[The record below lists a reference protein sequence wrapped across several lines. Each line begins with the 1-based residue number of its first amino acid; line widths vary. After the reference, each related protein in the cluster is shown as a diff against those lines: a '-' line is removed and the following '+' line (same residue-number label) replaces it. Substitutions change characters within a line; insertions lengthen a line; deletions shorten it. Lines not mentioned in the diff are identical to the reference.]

1 MAVET
6 AAEAV
11 TLPLPLWGA
20 VGGSLAEVLR
30 WYRVRDSLHE
40 GVPDWASDWKYWVP
54 TLLMIGVGSLLVLM
68 HLTGNDPE
76 PRSPQRGRQPGGRP
90 SPAEPD
96 GTFLVPFYRDLR
108 GTSLKGRIDGTSSAR
123 QVDASGQTPTSP

>member
-68 HLTGNDPE
+68 HQGSGIEMTPTLAVNVSASAPLIVSALLTSAPEAQHVE
-76 PRSPQRGRQPGGRP
+76 PRGVSRDGG
-90 SPAEPD
+90 
-96 GTFLVPFYRDLR
+96 
-108 GTSLKGRIDGTSSAR
+108 
-123 QVDASGQTPTSP
+123 

>member
-20 VGGSLAEVLR
+20 LGGSLTELLR
-30 WYRVRDSLHE
+30 WYRLRESLHE
-40 GVPDWASDWKYWVP
+40 GVPSWAADWKYWVP

-68 HLTGNDPE
+68 YQDSGIELTPLLAANVGASAPLILSNLLSSAPEAQHVE
-76 PRSPQRGRQPGGRP
+76 PRVS
-90 SPAEPD
+90 
-96 GTFLVPFYRDLR
+96 RD
-108 GTSLKGRIDGTSSAR
+108 
-123 QVDASGQTPTSP
+123 SG